1 MAGDCRQF
9 ATYWRAG
16 LSAGN
21 IHLRGVC
28 VMRLERVGT
37 TPCPKL
43 KFVADRGAASVA
55 EAAGGDEAKKAVVT
69 GRKIVVAVDSGPE
82 AKAALQWALS
92 HSLHGD
98 DSLVLVSVVKP
109 RRRRHR
115 SQTERSSRSHQAF
128 LAMQSMCQARRPE
141 VNPPTC
147 RACLSICS
155 SVCAISTQLMTA
167 AHRLACFRSSHQII
181 LRTTTVQHAAD
192 EHIILTGQSGAI
204 SGGRARARAGDR
216 RGGQEAGGFAASSR
230 AGEAIHSVA
239 CGQTVEWQQHEKR
252 RIGGLLH
259 PERLLH
265 DSGREEEEQE
275 RRRWLFDHHQ
285 TPQQLLALSMSKSMR
300 PMLSCTLPY

>member
-1 MAGDCRQF
+1 MLDDGLHVENSTPTFADSCAHIPPPPKRKRRRVIRSNSFIHRIVSSSSSSSSWWAAMGRSGIRLSCCRRSK
-9 ATYWRAG
+9 AA
-16 LSAGN
+16 AP
-21 IHLRGVC
+21 I
-28 VMRLERVGT
+28 RLGS
-37 TPCPKL
+37 PQPKPKL
-43 KFVADRGAASVA
+43 KFVADRGASVA

-109 RRRRHR
+109 RRRRKL
-115 SQTERSSRSHQAF
+115 SSPWLRCFDRCLVHQF
-128 LAMQSMCQARRPE
+128 CLA
-141 VNPPTC
+141 
-147 RACLSICS
+147 
-155 SVCAISTQLMTA
+155 
-167 AHRLACFRSSHQII
+167 
-181 LRTTTVQHAAD
+181 HAAD

-216 RGGQEAGGFAASSR
+216 RGGQEAGSFAASSR

-300 PMLSCTLPY
+300 PMLYCTLPY